1 MNRHEG
7 DLNLVFKNNR
17 KIQAL
22 LDFIISLIDLS
33 GLGVTKF
40 RDTGI
45 VTKILT
51 LFKQYKATITL
62 R

>member
-1 MNRHEG
+1 MNRQEG